1 MENKRDYNIY
11 NKEISVRGFF
21 DVIKSGIWIILVVT
35 ALSTLG
41 GYLMND
47 NHVSL
52 YQTETRII
60 IGSDSEYMKTLMVM
74 IKDPIVMEEVKIS
87 LELSRSSENIA
98 NQVDVARIDESQVI
112 KITVTDTDPSMA
124 AAIANT
130 TAAAFKDKV
139 VDILE
144 FDDVQLLSNA
154 KENSYPINE
163 SQNRTIIL
171 LFAFGLIAGVSLVFV
186 LDSLDE
192 SVKKDREIEAILGV
206 PVLGT
211 VTRIKVKKSNK
222 IQEGK
227 PKRQQ
232 IEIRGDIGELK

>member
-1 MENKRDYNIY
+1 MENKRDYNIH
-11 NKEISVRGFF
+11 NKEISVSGFF

-74 IKDPIVMEEVKIS
+74 IKDPIVMEEVKTS
-87 LELSRSSENIA
+87 LQLSRSSENIA

-112 KITVTDTDPSMA
+112 KITVTDTEPSMA

-171 LFAFGLIAGVSLVFV
+171 LFVFGLIAGVGLVFV

-192 SVKKDREIEAILGV
+192 SVKKDREIEEILGV
-206 PVLGT
+206 PVLGA
-211 VTRIKVKKSNK
+211 VTRIKVKKMNN

-227 PKRQQ
+227 PKQQQ

>member
-1 MENKRDYNIY
+1 MESKWDYNI
-11 NKEISVRGFF
+11 NTKEISVRGFF
-21 DVIKSGIWIILVVT
+21 DVIRKGVWIILVVT

-41 GYLMND
+41 GYLLND
-47 NHVSL
+47 NHVPL

-74 IKDPIVMEEVKIS
+74 IKDPIVMEEVKS
-87 LELSRSSENIA
+87 NLQLSRSSESIA

-112 KITVTDTDPSMA
+112 KITVTDTEPAMA
-124 AAIANT
+124 AAIANA

-171 LFAFGLIAGVSLVFV
+171 LFVFGLIAGVGLVFI

-192 SVKKDREIEAILGV
+192 SVKKDHEIEAILGV

-211 VTRIKVKKSNK
+211 VT
-222 IQEGK
+222 
-227 PKRQQ
+227 
-232 IEIRGDIGELK
+232 